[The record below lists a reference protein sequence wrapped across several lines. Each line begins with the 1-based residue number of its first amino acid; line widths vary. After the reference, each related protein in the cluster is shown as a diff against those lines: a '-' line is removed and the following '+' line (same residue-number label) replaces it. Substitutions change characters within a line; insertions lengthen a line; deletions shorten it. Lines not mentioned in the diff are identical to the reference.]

1 MKKTI
6 IIFGILLSLALVS
19 AGIVSLSTNVKEAE
33 GTIKT
38 IDDTKIHSGDLT
50 WLSDGSIKSCI
61 LDEDVIDT
69 NDIARCMGCDYD
81 ATNGEI
87 VCPFNWSNIVFDG
100 EKLHQAEIEDRFYYD
115 FDKNKLDIKYCN
127 SQNLTLDSKSRECID
142 SNKQEIYK

>member
-6 IIFGILLSLALVS
+6 IILGILLSLALVS

-38 IDDTKIHSGDLT
+38 IDDTKIYSGDLT

-61 LDEDVIDT
+61 LDEDVIDS
-69 NDIARCMGCDYD
+69 NDIASCMRCKLNHL
-81 ATNGEI
+81 NGEI

-127 SQNLTLDSKSRECID
+127 SQNLTFDSKD
-142 SNKQEIYK
+142 SKCVENK